1 MYYTSIYESLIGK
14 LKLITDNDFLV
25 GIYFENDNHPIND
38 FEISLSNEH
47 PIILLTKKWL
57 DDYFK
62 GLKPNLDIIPLKLE
76 GTPFQKLVW
85 DILLQIPYGE
95 VMTYKNIA
103 ELITK
108 KLNLKQ
114 MSAQAVGGA
123 VGRNPIAIIVPC
135 HRVVGANYNLTGFSG
150 GIEKKIYLLA
160 HEKIDVS
167 KYSLPKKKNKK
178 EHYFKY
184 SKRELDYLSQK
195 DKKLEMV
202 INEVGFI
209 KRKINPNLYL
219 SIIESIISQQIS
231 TKAQKTI
238 LSRFYARFPNITPEI
253 ISNLKEEEL
262 QNIGISL
269 RKASYIIGF
278 SKDIVKKTIDLD
290 NLENK
295 TDQEIISIL
304 SSIKGIGKWTAE
316 MTLIFSLSRPNIL
329 SYNDLGIKRGL
340 KILYNLETIDQIQ
353 FKEFVNRFSQIGR
366 ASCRE
371 RV

>member
-1 MYYTSIYESLIGK
+1 MLFRS
-14 LKLITDNDFLV
+14 
-25 GIYFENDNHPIND
+25 
-38 FEISLSNEH
+38 
-47 PIILLTKKWL
+47 
-57 DDYFK
+57 
-62 GLKPNLDIIPLKLE
+62 
-76 GTPFQKLVW
+76 
-85 DILLQIPYGE
+85 
-95 VMTYKNIA
+95 
-103 ELITK
+103 
-108 KLNLKQ
+108 
-114 MSAQAVGGA
+114 
-123 VGRNPIAIIVPC
+123 
-135 HRVVGANYNLTGFSG
+135 
-150 GIEKKIYLLA
+150 
-160 HEKIDVS
+160 
-167 KYSLPKKKNKK
+167 
-178 EHYFKY
+178 
-184 SKRELDYLSQK
+184 
-195 DKKLEMV
+195 
-202 INEVGFI
+202 
-209 KRKINPNLYL
+209 PNLYL

-353 FKEFVNRFSQIGR
+353 FKEFVNRFSPYCTI
-366 ASCRE
+366 ASFYLWE
-371 RV
+371 VASGKTSIK